1 MFVEKDGNWDEA
13 SNTVTHPKKLLAEDR
28 NWEEASNKM
37 THPKK
42 SLAEKDGNWEE
53 ELSRP

>member
-1 MFVEKDGNWDEA
+1 MM
-13 SNTVTHPKKLLAEDR
+13 THPKKLLAEDG
-28 NWEEASNKM
+28 NWEEATNTI

-42 SLAEKDGNWEE
+42 SLAENDGNWEE